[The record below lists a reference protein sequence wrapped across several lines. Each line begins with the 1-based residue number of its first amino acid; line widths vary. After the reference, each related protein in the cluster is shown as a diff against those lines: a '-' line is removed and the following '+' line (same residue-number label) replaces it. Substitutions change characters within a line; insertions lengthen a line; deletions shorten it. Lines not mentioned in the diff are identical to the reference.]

1 MKKLVLIINLA
12 FLSTL
17 CIAQSGVVRGI
28 VKLQNSGAKPLPN
41 AQISAFGASPVYS
54 NSSGMYEMN
63 FNSKKPGATVSLM
76 VSADGYEVI
85 NEKELEHCVIRQNP
99 DDLIFIIMAK
109 QGQRNKQ
116 ALAYYNIIVGNTN
129 QNYDKELKN
138 INTRLN
144 SLAADDSERDVLLTQ
159 IDELQKEKETLLN
172 QAEEL
177 AKQLATVDLDRA
189 SNLANEAYQKFQNGD
204 VKAAL
209 TVLDDETLDKDLKD
223 SKAELEKL
231 KKKVAKA
238 DSAFTQS
245 VENYMI
251 KARFCITDGQYKA
264 AYKNYLKAVEADST
278 NLENIIE
285 LADFCDNIHDQ
296 KRAIRFYEQ
305 AYHLTTSTAA
315 KAHLLIELG
324 VQYRFEGDYEKAEMN
339 HKNALKTALPLI
351 RDTLTYLP
359 IEARVQ
365 NELAIHYQNLNE
377 LEKAKSCYLKAFEIY
392 SILAKNNPEEYEI
405 ILATSFSYL
414 SGTYF
419 SLGNTEKAINLGSK
433 AIEILSR
440 LAEKSEF
447 YKVKLAEAKMSLGN
461 IYMRI
466 NYIDKAPKEL
476 LGAYEIYQGLSA
488 NNPRHYEPDL
498 VRIQSSLGNMYRNL
512 HNFPKADSIFLQALE
527 TTKRLAAENPV
538 RFEPELTR
546 IYTNLAGVQHFMGNL
561 EKEGELLNKVLE
573 IRRRLVKRNPQR
585 FNLDLVRSLI
595 NMIHFN
601 KTMALEELDLKYK
614 EEAMDLLKETKLV
627 LATLDST
634 LVDVQKKTYSYQY
647 FKDFFSD
654 LTEDDL
660 KAEAVINQCKIIES
674 KQYNLQSASETVS
687 SQKEMTTLIEDA
699 LIKYPNYENLRSYGS
714 ETYGN
719 LGWLYIQTSQF
730 KEAEKAIRRGI
741 EMDKDSQNEWLY
753 AFLAHALLFQDK
765 YQAAQKI
772 YLEMK
777 DKPDINGTYKNG
789 FLREFE
795 LLENNGVT
803 HKDVAKIRELLK

>member
-1 MKKLVLIINLA
+1 MKTWTLLTSIV

-17 CIAQSGVVRGI
+17 CIAQNGVVRGI
-28 VKLQNSGAKPLPN
+28 VKLQNSGSKPLPN

-54 NSSGMYEMN
+54 NSSGMYEMS

-85 NEKELEHCVIRQNP
+85 NEKELERCVIRQNP
-99 DDLIFIIMAK
+99 DELVFVIMAK

-144 SLAADDSERDVLLTQ
+144 SLAADNSERDVLLTQ
-159 IDELQKEKETLLN
+159 IDELQQEKEALLN

-209 TVLDDETLDKDLKD
+209 TVLDDATLDKDLRD
-223 SKAELEKL
+223 SKAELERL
-231 KKKVAKA
+231 QKKVEKA
-238 DSAFTQS
+238 DSAFAQS

-251 KARFCITDGQYKA
+251 KARFCISDGQYKA
-264 AYKNYLKAVEADST
+264 AYKNYLKAVEADTT

-285 LADFCDNIHDQ
+285 LADYCDKIHDQ

-305 AYHLTTSTAA
+305 AFNLTKSTAA

-324 VQYRFEGDYEKAEMN
+324 WQYMFEGDYEKAEIK
-339 HKNALKTALPLI
+339 HQTALETAQSLLPDSLAF
-351 RDTLTYLP
+351 LP
-359 IEARVQ
+359 IEARVKTA
-365 NELAIHYQNLNE
+365 LAVLYKNLNE
-377 LEKAKSCYLKAFEIY
+377 GEKAKSADLRAFEIY
-392 SILAKNNPEEYEI
+392 SELSKNNPNEYESN
-405 ILATSFSYL
+405 LASSYTNL
-414 SGTYF
+414 SNTYF
-419 SLGNTEKAINLGSK
+419 SFGETEKAIELGSK

-440 LAEKSEF
+440 LTEKSEF
-447 YKVKLAEAKMSLGN
+447 YKRELADAKMSLGQ
-461 IYMRI
+461 IYLRI
-466 NYIDKAPKEL
+466 NYLDIAPKEL
-476 LGAYEIYQGLSA
+476 TGAYHLYKDLSI
-488 NNPRHYEPDL
+488 NNPRHYELDL
-498 VRIQSSLGNMYRNL
+498 LKIQNTFGNLYRNL
-512 HNFPKADSIFLQALE
+512 QDYPTADSIFLEVLE
-527 TTKRLAAENPV
+527 TYKRLAAENPV
-538 RFEPELTR
+538 RFEPNLPMV
-546 IYTNLAGVQHFMGNL
+546 YTNLAGVQHFMGNL
-561 EKEGELLNKVLE
+561 EKEGDLLNSALE
-573 IRRRLVKRNPQR
+573 IRRKLAEKKPQR
-585 FNLDLVRSLI
+585 YNLDLVRSLI
-595 NMIHFN
+595 NMIHF
-601 KTMALEELDLKYK
+601 KKAMALEELDLKYK
-614 EEAMDLLKETKLV
+614 EEAMELLNETKSV

-634 LVDVQKKTYSYQY
+634 LVEVQKKNYSYQY
-647 FKDFFSD
+647 FNNFFSN

-660 KAEAVINQCKIIES
+660 KAEAVINQCRIIES
-674 KQYNLQSASETVS
+674 KQNNLADISEGVASQE
-687 SQKEMTTLIEDA
+687 KMTTLIEEA
-699 LIKYPNYENLRSYGS
+699 LIKYPNYKNLQSYGS

-719 LGWLYIQTSQF
+719 LGWLYIRNAQF
-730 KEAEKAIRRGI
+730 KEAEKAIKRGKEI
-741 EMDKDSQNEWLY
+741 DGQTEWLN
-753 AFLAHALLFQDK
+753 AFLAHAFLFQGK
-765 YQAAQKI
+765 YQDAKKL

-795 LLENNGVT
+795 LLENMGIT